1 MAGTGPI
8 RQDWELVEKDEKA
21 VNAECR
27 SGAEI
32 ETTKKYNAG
41 SNEAASSGTSLD
53 TKRLDDD
60 TENLARPSEDAVI
73 DDWARDAAEPMFVD
87 SGAAHAEVAAV
98 DPTVN
103 APSSSAAEGVKEI
116 QSSLQS
122 LKLKAHVAAQDALE
136 VEDEVED
143 TKRHLNVVF
152 IGHVGRLGEQ
162 LHDENVR
169 II

>member
-60 TENLARPSEDAVI
+60 TENLAREYLVPCSRTLLRPWEL
-73 DDWARDAAEPMFVD
+73 
-87 SGAAHAEVAAV
+87 
-98 DPTVN
+98 
-103 APSSSAAEGVKEI
+103 SSN
-116 QSSLQS
+116 
-122 LKLKAHVAAQDALE
+122 
-136 VEDEVED
+136 
-143 TKRHLNVVF
+143 R
-152 IGHVGRLGEQ
+152 
-162 LHDENVR
+162 
-169 II
+169 